1 MVRKRRGLVAVE
13 AKTSSWDEAAMEAAA
28 SGGARR
34 PQKRFV
40 GVRQRPSGRWVA
52 EIKDTVQKIRVWL
65 GTFDTA
71 EDAARAYDEAACLL
85 RGAST
90 RTNFW
95 PCSPVLHRLPPAL
108 PSKVYGLLLARLKAS
123 NSLAADGATVP
134 LPENQQ
140 LPQQQQ
146 QQQEQCGD
154 EGLDDIDDFQF
165 ADFLDDPNVSD
176 SILTNDTRFHDDV
189 CKSVQSN
196 CTREEEQGGRE
207 LDQNI
212 VMVGQVGTEVE
223 GEEGGVGE
231 EGGMGDLEAMDFRFV
246 DSLEGSSC
254 LYSPF
259 EVVEEI
265 MEPIEQVSG
274 AGDEKWMF
282 ASPMKRMKYER
293 RISASLY
300 AISGISECLN
310 LRLRGSKEEGRGVDD
325 STSLGFACE
334 EHKGD
339 EAKKVGEGLGEFTTP
354 GQLASSSSTSSNDS
368 YKLYHLSSS
377 GSKVHSSPHD
387 GYLETQVKYDFIY
400 C

>member
-1 MVRKRRGLVAVE
+1 MVRKRKSLVEVKE
-13 AKTSSWDEAAMEAAA
+13 EGTRVAKTSSWDEAVMEAAA
-28 SGGARR
+28 SGGGRR
-34 PQKRFV
+34 PRNRFV

-95 PCSPVLHRLPPAL
+95 PCSPASHRLPPAL
-108 PSKVYGLLLARLKAS
+108 PSKIYNHLLMRLKAS
-123 NSLAADGATVP
+123 NSLAGDGAAVP

-140 LPQQQQ
+140 PPQ

-165 ADFLDDPNVSD
+165 TDFLNDPNVSD
-176 SILTNDTRFHDDV
+176 SILTNNTSFHDDIW
-189 CKSVQSN
+189 KSVQSN
-196 CTREEEQGGRE
+196 CTKEVEQSERE
-207 LDQNI
+207 LDQNM
-212 VMVGQVGTEVE
+212 VMVGQFGTKV
-223 GEEGGVGE
+223 VGE
-231 EGGMGDLEAMDFRFV
+231 EEEVMGDLEAMDFQFV

-259 EVVEEI
+259 EVVEEVT
-265 MEPIEQVSG
+265 EQIEQEESG

-310 LRLRGSKEEGRGVDD
+310 LRLGEGRGVHD
-325 STSLGFACE
+325 STSLGIACE
-334 EHKGD
+334 EDKGD
-339 EAKKVGEGLGEFTTP
+339 EVKKVGDGLEVEVENS
-354 GQLASSSSTSSNDS
+354 QHQAN
-368 YKLYHLSSS
+368 
-377 GSKVHSSPHD
+377 
-387 GYLETQVKYDFIY
+387 
-400 C
+400 

>member
-1 MVRKRRGLVAVE
+1 MVRKRKSLVE
-13 AKTSSWDEAAMEAAA
+13 AKEEDTRVAKTRSWDEAVMEAAAA

-34 PQKRFV
+34 PRNRFV

-95 PCSPVLHRLPPAL
+95 PCSPASHRLPPAL
-108 PSKVYGLLLARLKAS
+108 PSKIHNHLLMRLKAS
-123 NSLAADGATVP
+123 NSLAGHSATVP

-140 LPQQQQ
+140 PPQQEQ

-154 EGLDDIDDFQF
+154 GGLDDIDDFQF
-165 ADFLDDPNVSD
+165 ADFLNDPNLSD
-176 SILTNDTRFHDDV
+176 SILTNNTSFHDDI

-196 CTREEEQGGRE
+196 CTREVEQGERE
-207 LDQNI
+207 LDQNM
-212 VMVGQVGTEVE
+212 VMVGQFGTGV
-223 GEEGGVGE
+223 VGE
-231 EGGMGDLEAMDFRFV
+231 DEGVMGDFEAMDFQFV

-259 EVVEEI
+259 EVVEEVT
-265 MEPIEQVSG
+265 EQIEQESG
-274 AGDEKWMF
+274 AIDERWML

-310 LRLRGSKEEGRGVDD
+310 LRLGEGRGVDD
-325 STSLGFACE
+325 STSLGIACE
-334 EHKGD
+334 EDKGD
-339 EAKKVGEGLGEFTTP
+339 EVKKVGDGLEVEVDNSRH
-354 GQLASSSSTSSNDS
+354 QAN
-368 YKLYHLSSS
+368 
-377 GSKVHSSPHD
+377 
-387 GYLETQVKYDFIY
+387 
-400 C
+400 